1 MTLNNFSNKKVAIP
15 IENGVDDAEFQVSYK
30 GIKMAGIDVVVLG
43 SRMNETYKGKQGKV
57 SVQPDGRTTEAIASE
72 FDAVVIPGGMAP
84 DKMRTNPNTVRFVT
98 EAMQQGKILE
108 K

>member
-43 SRMNETYKGKQGKV
+43 SRMNETYKGKQG
-57 SVQPDGRTTEAIASE
+57 
-72 FDAVVIPGGMAP
+72 
-84 DKMRTNPNTVRFVT
+84 
-98 EAMQQGKILE
+98 
-108 K
+108 

>member
-1 MTLNNFSNKKVAIP
+1 M
-15 IENGVDDAEFQVSYK
+15 
-30 GIKMAGIDVVVLG
+30 
-43 SRMNETYKGKQGKV
+43 
-57 SVQPDGRTTEAIASE
+57 QPDGRTTEAIASE